1 MISIIQVFKLA
12 LEKGASDVHLTANS
26 PPILRVNG
34 EMIKVNAPSLKP
46 TQVKEL
52 CYSLISNEQK
62 AIFENKRCLDFSFFV
77 KGMTRF
83 RGALMFQKASVAGV
97 FRVLNNTIPRLSE
110 LGLPEVLGEVTNYP
124 HGLVLV
130 TGPTGSGKTTTLAS
144 CIDAINE
151 QRRGHILTIEDP
163 IEIMYQHKKSIVN
176 QREVGL
182 DCVSFADGL
191 KNAMRADPDICL
203 VGEIRDRETAEAV
216 LKLAETGH
224 LVFSTLHTNTAAKS
238 IDRILGLFGEA
249 DQGLI
254 RDQLSTTLQAIVSQ
268 RLARSLKGG
277 RVAIT
282 EIMFANP
289 AIRNL
294 IREGKVFQIYN
305 VIQTSQERG
314 MRTMNHSLATA
325 VKSGDISLKTAYS
338 LTPEREELYKLLNR
352 GNTRT
357 VA

>member
-12 LEKGASDVHLTANS
+12 LEKKASDIHLTANS
-26 PPILRVNG
+26 PPLLRVNG
-34 EMIKVNAPSLKP
+34 EIIKVNAPPLKP
-46 TQVKEL
+46 NQVKEL

-62 AIFENKRCLDFSFFV
+62 AIFENKRHLDFSFFI
-77 KGMTRF
+77 KGLTRF

-97 FRVLNNTIPRLSE
+97 FRVLNNTIPALSE
-110 LGLPEVLGEVTNYP
+110 LGLPEAITEVINYP

-144 CIDAINE
+144 CIDAINME
-151 QRRGHILTIEDP
+151 RRSHILTIEDP
-163 IEIMYQHKKSIVN
+163 IEIMYQHKRSIVN

-238 IDRILGLFGEA
+238 VDRLLGLFGEGE
-249 DQGLI
+249 QGLI
-254 RDQLSTTLQAIVSQ
+254 RDQLSTILQAIVSQ
-268 RLARSLKGG
+268 RLVLSLKGG
-277 RVAIT
+277 RVAVT

-294 IREGKVFQIYN
+294 IREGKIFQIYN
-305 VIQTSQERG
+305 VIQTNQERG
-314 MRTMNHSLATA
+314 MRTMNHSLMEA
-325 VKSGDISLKTAYS
+325 VKNGEISLKSAYGITS
-338 LTPEREELYKLLNR
+338 EKDELYKLLNR
-352 GNTRT
+352 NTRT